1 MSDDVG
7 GVESGWTLSTEQWI
21 GLIVGIVLFGLFQ
34 VLPPIA
40 PITPMGMRGAGLF
53 ILFACWLFTTPLP
66 MYAVCFLVM
75 GLAPLLGVIGME
87 KAMAY
92 LGSWI
97 NLFLLGAFVLGRNLD
112 RTQAARRLALW
123 VCSLKIMK
131 HRPWTFFTIFT
142 LVTCISPVLLCSS
155 IVATVVFTTIAI
167 SFFEAIGIKKGD
179 RFGSIFVLAVTWA
192 ATAGSM
198 IFAWGTVIN
207 LFSMGV
213 IAKQTGYQLGMLEWM
228 YYGVVVAGVSYLIFW
243 LVCRFVVRVDVKQM
257 KEVLEPD
264 FIIAERKKL
273 GPMSSGEKASII
285 VMCVAIFFWFLPEIV
300 TLTAPGPVAK
310 WLKTYLTWPT
320 TSLVLAAACTI
331 IPVRINGEK
340 RMLLNWPE
348 WTKSVEWGVLAII
361 AAGLILGDVLSN
373 NATGIPQFFMN
384 TVGGLVKGGGGEY
397 ILLFLVVGLG
407 CLMTEAMSNFGLI
420 AVFIP
425 LAMSISTATGVGNP
439 VAIAICATG
448 AYNQSFALPLSP
460 VMAIAFGSG
469 WVNPKDAIK
478 YGFLLDVLV
487 GLGLAFIAY
496 PILKM
501 IIPMP

>member
-7 GVESGWTLSTEQWI
+7 GVESGWELSKEQWI
-21 GLIVGIVLFGLFQ
+21 GLIVGLVLFGLFQ
-34 VLPPIA
+34 VLPPID
-40 PITPMGMRGAGLF
+40 PITPKGMRGAGLF

-75 GLAPLLGVIGME
+75 GLAPLLGVIEM
-87 KAMAY
+87 KTAMAHF
-92 LGSWI
+92 GSWI

-123 VCSLKIMK
+123 VCSLNIMK

-142 LVTCISPVLLCSS
+142 LVTCVSPVLLCSS
-155 IVATVVFTTIAI
+155 IVATVVFTTIGI
-167 SFFEAIGIKKGD
+167 SFFEAIGVKKGD
-179 RFGSIFVLAVTWA
+179 KFGSMFVLAVTWA

-207 LFSMGV
+207 LFAMGV
-213 IAKQTGYQLGMLEWM
+213 IAKQTGYQLGMLEWT
-228 YYGVVVAGVSYLIFW
+228 YYGVIAAGVSYLMFW
-243 LVCRFVVRVDVKQM
+243 LVCRFVARIDVTQM
-257 KEVLEPD
+257 KEVLEPVY
-264 FIIAERKKL
+264 ILEERKKL
-273 GPMSSGEKASII
+273 GPMNSGEKASII
-285 VMCVAIFFWFLPEIV
+285 VMCVAIFLWFLPEIFSI
-300 TLTAPGPVAK
+300 ASPGPTAK
-310 WLKTYLTWPT
+310 WLKTHLTWPT
-320 TSLVLAAACTI
+320 TALVLAAACTL
-331 IPVRINGEK
+331 IPVKIGGEK

-361 AAGLILGDVLSN
+361 AAGLILGDVLSDN
-373 NATGIPQFFMN
+373 TTGIPQFFMDN
-384 TVGGLVKGGGGEY
+384 LGALVKGGGGEY

-407 CLMTEAMSNFGLI
+407 CLMTECMSNFGLI
-420 AVFIP
+420 AIFIP

-439 VAIAICATG
+439 VAIAICATA

-478 YGFLLDVLV
+478 YGFLLDALV

-496 PILKM
+496 PLLKM
-501 IIPMP
+501 IIPM